1 MKNSLKTKSLILVF
15 IILSAVLAINTAF
28 LSVSFVSFQK
38 KSLQNQVRMIGEHL
52 RDELSRAVNLGL
64 NLESLEGLNESCHD
78 IVNNNKEIGYCMLVN
93 TESRVLYHND
103 PLSAGRFL
111 RDPASMAAAS
121 ARDIKIQNRKDDG
134 VNYYDIS
141 IPVLDSEQKL
151 LGSLRLGLK
160 ASAVS
165 EKVYPLLWES
175 VAVALLTFIL
185 AAVIVS
191 VFVNRKVVAPIIE
204 MASTASLIAQGD
216 WSRRLN
222 ISSHSE
228 IGHLAES
235 FNWMAESIK
244 EREERVQQGFKDL
257 EKAND
262 ELQNSN
268 VQLEN
273 TAGELE
279 LKSQHLKEKV
289 GELSFLHDATDRLR
303 QSMELDDILSSAA
316 KDITEEVGYD
326 RVLLALVN
334 EQARTLEEKISIGMG
349 GRERELLS
357 EPLDNNNIFAAAV
370 RERSVQYVAQASL
383 DSRIPE
389 KTAEQLNLNEFAI
402 IPMVGKDRC
411 VGVILV
417 NNRRTM
423 KPMRRDKLDILAT
436 FASTAAMAVE
446 NAYLYRQLMENLET
460 VERANKELRMLDQT
474 KTNFLSLASHEL
486 RTPLVSVMGYL
497 NLMIAGDLGE
507 ITGEQREMLEIAT
520 KGASRLRDI
529 VEDLLIV
536 AKIEGGRLPLKLR
549 WISMS
554 DVISASLDEIRP
566 FLNQRHVDIK
576 TSNLDLLPKLE
587 ADFDRLQQCMTNLI
601 GNAVK
606 FTPDGGGIT
615 LSGRKVKINKET
627 GRLKHMAFDN
637 SILSADTYL
646 EIVVEDTGIGIAK
659 DHLEKIFDKF
669 FEVGDVDAHS
679 TGKSKFLGGGTGLG
693 LSIVR
698 GIVTA
703 HNGQIWAESEGEDAE
718 RCPGSRFVMLLPM
731 KQPAAKTELPLIP
744 AVKAATPDPE
754 EKKDRAD
761 QHKRTVLLV
770 EDDEDT
776 VIFTK
781 LILEKKFNVIV
792 AKDGFEGLKMA
803 FNEKPE
809 AILMDVWM
817 RGLDGFEVC
826 RILKDNS
833 HTADIPVAMFSAA
846 AQKHELEKGFAAGA
860 NDYIT
865 KPFTPAELTQ
875 RVEKLIDNGKA
886 AEVS

>member
-28 LSVSFVSFQK
+28 LSLSFVSFQK
-38 KSLQNQVRMIGEHL
+38 NSLQNQVRMIGEHL
-52 RDELSRAVNLGL
+52 RDEMSRAVNLGL

-78 IVNNNKEIGYCMLVN
+78 IVENNKEIGYCMLVN

-111 RDPASMAAAS
+111 RDPASMAAAKS
-121 ARDIKIQNRKDDG
+121 RGTLIQKRKDDG
-134 VNYYDIS
+134 TDYYDIS
-141 IPVLDSEQKL
+141 IPVFDSEQKL

-160 ASAVS
+160 YSAVS

-185 AAVIVS
+185 AAVVVS
-191 VFVNRKVVAPIIE
+191 IFVNRKVVAPIIE
-204 MASTASLIAQGD
+204 MASSASLIAQGD
-216 WSRRLN
+216 WSRRLG

-235 FNWMAESIK
+235 FNRMAESIK
-244 EREERVQQGFKDL
+244 DREERVQQGFRDL

-262 ELQNSN
+262 ELQNSY
-268 VQLEN
+268 VQLET

-279 LKSQHLKEKV
+279 LKSQHLNEKV

-303 QSMELDDILSSAA
+303 QSIELDDILSSAA

-334 EQARTLEEKISIGMG
+334 EQTRTLEEKISIGMG

-357 EPLDNNNIFAAAV
+357 EPLDSKGIFAAAV

-383 DSRIPE
+383 DSRIHA

-417 NNRRTM
+417 DNRRTM
-423 KPMRRDKLDILAT
+423 KPMRKDKLDILAT

-549 WISMS
+549 WISIA
-554 DVISASLDEIRP
+554 DVISASLDEVRP
-566 FLNQRHVDIK
+566 FLNQRRVDIK
-576 TSNLDLLPKLE
+576 ISNLDLLPKLE

-606 FTPDGGGIT
+606 FTPDGGSIT

-637 SILSADTYL
+637 SILSADTYI
-646 EIVVEDTGIGIAK
+646 EIVVEDTGIGISK

-679 TGKSKFLGGGTGLG
+679 TGKVKFLGGGTGLG

-703 HNGQIWAESEGEDAE
+703 HNGQIWAESEGEDVE
-718 RCPGSRFVMLLPM
+718 HCPGSRFIMILPM
-731 KQPAAKTELPLIP
+731 KQPAAKTDLPLIP
-744 AVKAATPDPE
+744 AGKADVPASNA
-754 EKKDRAD
+754 KNYKAD
-761 QHKRTVLLV
+761 LRKRTILLV

-781 LILEKKFNVIV
+781 LILEKKFNVII
-792 AKDGFEGLKMA
+792 ARDGFEGLKMA

-833 HTADIPVAMFSAA
+833 HTAEIPIAMFTAS
-846 AQKHELEKGFAAGA
+846 AQKHELEKGFSAGA

-875 RVEKLIDNGKA
+875 RVEKLIGSKA

>member
-1 MKNSLKTKSLILVF
+1 MKSSLKTKSLILVF

-28 LSVSFVSFQK
+28 LSLSFVSFQK
-38 KSLQNQVRMIGEHL
+38 NSLQNQVRMIGEHL

-78 IVNNNKEIGYCMLVN
+78 IVENNKEIGYCMLVN
-93 TESRVLYHND
+93 TENRVLFHND
-103 PLSAGRFL
+103 PLSTGRFL
-111 RDPASMAAAS
+111 RDPASVAAARS
-121 ARDIKIQNRKDDG
+121 RGIMIQKRNDDDIE
-134 VNYYDIS
+134 YYDIS
-141 IPVLDSEQKL
+141 IPVFDSEQKL

-160 ASAVS
+160 YAAVS

-185 AAVIVS
+185 AAVVVS
-191 VFVNRKVVAPIIE
+191 IFVNRKVVAPIIE
-204 MASTASLIAQGD
+204 MAKTASLIAQGD
-216 WSRRLN
+216 WSRRLDIN
-222 ISSHSE
+222 SQSE

-235 FNWMAESIK
+235 FNRMAESIK
-244 EREERVQQGFKDL
+244 DREERVQQGFKDL

-262 ELQNSN
+262 ELQYSY

-279 LKSQHLKEKV
+279 LKSQHLNEKV

-303 QSMELDDILSSAA
+303 QSMDLDDILSSAA

-334 EQARTLEEKISIGMG
+334 EQTRTLEEKISIGMG
-349 GRERELLS
+349 GKERELLS
-357 EPLDNNNIFAAAV
+357 EPLDNKGIFAAAV
-370 RERSVQYVAQASL
+370 KERSVQYVAQASL
-383 DSRIPE
+383 DSRISA
-389 KTAEQLNLNEFAI
+389 KTTEQLSLNEFAI

-417 NNRRTM
+417 DNRRTM

-507 ITGEQREMLEIAT
+507 ITGEQLEMLEIAT

-549 WISMS
+549 WISMAE
-554 DVISASLDEIRP
+554 VISASLDEVRP
-566 FLNQRHVDIK
+566 FLNQRNVDIK
-576 TSNLDLLPKLE
+576 ISSLDLLPKLE

-606 FTPDGGGIT
+606 FTPDGGSIN
-615 LSGRKVKINKET
+615 LSGRKVKIDKKT
-627 GRLKHMAFDN
+627 GHLNHMPFDN
-637 SILSADTYL
+637 SILSADTYI
-646 EIVVEDTGIGIAK
+646 EVVVEDTGIGIAR

-679 TGKSKFLGGGTGLG
+679 TGKVKFLGGGTGLG

-718 RCPGSRFVMLLPM
+718 RCPGSRFIMLLPM
-731 KQPAAKTELPLIP
+731 KQPAAKVDLPLIP
-744 AVKAATPDPE
+744 E
-754 EKKDRAD
+754 EKAVEPALNAKKDGDD

-781 LILEKKFNVIV
+781 LILEKKFNVMV
-792 AKDGFEGLKMA
+792 ARDGFEGLKKA

-809 AILMDVWM
+809 AILIDVWM

-833 HTADIPVAMFSAA
+833 HTADIPVAMFTAA

-865 KPFTPAELTQ
+865 KPFTSAELTQ
-875 RVEKLIDNGKA
+875 RVEKLLGSKA